1 MQRLKENKQKD
12 LQICNLR
19 YEIDSLESCCNTNT
33 IFFFKKI
40 SETKL

>member
-1 MQRLKENKQKD
+1 MQRLKESKQKD
-12 LQICNLR
+12 LQIYNLG
-19 YEIDSLESCCNTNT
+19 YEIDSLESCNINT